1 MLKHVGDKHKAERED
16 EDKIKFSEL
25 ADIDQISGQMSHV

>member
-25 ADIDQISGQMSHV
+25 ALILTRLVDK